1 MLKFY
6 SFDKPPD
13 ATLQQLLIVTTRT
26 VAVYCVQVT
35 RLLLLFTGFFFA
47 FACLFS
53 IFFHVSFLQPY
64 AEDVALM
71 YHSLCLSDHA
81 SHPFVVLPYQPAY
94 VCPVLSAPS
103 FFMCRT
109 EGVPVLFAKP
119 PQYYSC
125 SVVREC

>member
-53 IFFHVSFLQPY
+53 FFFHVSFLQPY

-103 FFMCRT
+103 SCAAPRVYRF
-109 EGVPVLFAKP
+109 LFVKTV
-119 PQYYSC
+119 C
-125 SVVREC
+125 